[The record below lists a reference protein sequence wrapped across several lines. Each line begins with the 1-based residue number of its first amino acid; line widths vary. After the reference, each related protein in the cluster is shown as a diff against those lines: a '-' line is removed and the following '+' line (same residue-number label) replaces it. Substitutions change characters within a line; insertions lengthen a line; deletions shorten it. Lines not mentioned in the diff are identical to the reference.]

1 MQPGSMNLK
10 AIHNAAV
17 PKIYNPI
24 TNWLDVPYLLILAE
38 KQLFLQTRF
47 TKRFQN
53 YMVRWNM
60 K

>member
-1 MQPGSMNLK
+1 MNLK

-24 TNWLDVPYLLILAE
+24 TNRLDVPYLLILAE

-47 TKRFQN
+47 TKRFLN